1 MARPRRNAPL
11 SARQKAGLDDARKE
25 SVQIILE
32 ALNPYLKDAA
42 EVLGKAAKK
51 GDEKAAATLIKFV
64 ADNAPSQ
71 PDNRA
76 LEVLG
81 LIYQLR
87 QASQEEPEE
96 LPDEIDIEAE
106 LDRVTSNG
114 HVGHEDEDLSGES
127 PEPEESSASPDDP

>member
-1 MARPRRNAPL
+1 MARPRKSPL
-11 SARQKAGLDDARKE
+11 SVRQKAGLDDARKE

-32 ALNPYLKDAA
+32 SLNPYLKDAA
-42 EVLGKAAKK
+42 EVLGRAAKK

-87 QASQEEPEE
+87 QANQGEEEE
-96 LPDEIDIEAE
+96 LPEEIDIEAE
-106 LDRVTSNG
+106 LERVTSNG
-114 HVGHEDEDLSGES
+114 HVGHEDENLSGES
-127 PEPEESSASPDDP
+127 PESEEPSAQSDDP